1 MQENLSPP
9 KHSSNPRPLHSKRSF
24 ASKHQAGNPTNLH
37 SLDSPAYD
45 ASEEDNDPL
54 TDSGASAA
62 SVSDLPPRLTNRQG
76 NSTRAR
82 PANRPH
88 ALASSLIS
96 SDEAVDS
103 PTYDGDIESS
113 TTLGP
118 DTASLSR
125 LRYTGQHHHHTSSA
139 GSVASTLSPT
149 SPNPLSYSTLPS
161 HNHVTNA
168 KPPPVRMNQSP
179 PSLMRPTPS
188 HPSRPT
194 EPSPA
199 TTLPG
204 SSTPLTF
211 DPAKLT
217 PDDIQSWFSEVCI
230 SLRYVDW
237 Y

>member
-1 MQENLSPP
+1 MQHPP
-9 KHSSNPRPLHSKRSF
+9 
-24 ASKHQAGNPTNLH
+24 
-37 SLDSPAYD
+37 LDSPAYD

-54 TDSGASAA
+54 TDSGASAV
-62 SVSDLPPRLTNRQG
+62 SVSDLPARLANRQQT
-76 NSTRAR
+76 NSNAR
-82 PANRPH
+82 SRPGARPH

-118 DTASLSR
+118 DAVSVSHTHTR
-125 LRYTGQHHHHTSSA
+125 PRYTAQYASST

-149 SPNPLSYSTLPS
+149 SPNPPPHATLPT
-161 HNHVTNA
+161 HNHVSNA
-168 KPPPVRMNQSP
+168 KPPPARTNQSP
-179 PSLMRPTPS
+179 PSLLRPTPS

-199 TTLPG
+199 TTLPS

-217 PDDIQSWFSEVCI
+217 PEDIQSWFQEVRKVSCSI
-230 SLRYVDW
+230 LALY
-237 Y
+237 